1 MPAIGD
7 KYGHLPLYIMM
18 GPRVLFALIQ
28 QTEEMY
34 GHKLD
39 FPIPESLLC
48 HKQWKLK
55 LRKTVSIFNA
65 L

>member
-7 KYGHLPLYIMM
+7 KYGHLPLHHD
-18 GPRVLFALIQ
+18 GPLSSFALIQ
-28 QTEEMY
+28 QPEEMY